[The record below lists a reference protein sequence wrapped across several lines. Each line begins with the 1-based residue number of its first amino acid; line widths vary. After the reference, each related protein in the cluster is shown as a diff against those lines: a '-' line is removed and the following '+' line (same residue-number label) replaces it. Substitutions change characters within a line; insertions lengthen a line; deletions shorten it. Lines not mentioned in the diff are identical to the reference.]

1 MKVSKLTGEK
11 ITAEKILDIYA
22 KELFQAKDPRSVTL
36 RLHLLTEYWVN
47 RLIEQKC
54 PTGKDIVKDNNSY
67 PYAVKLTLVYGMKL
81 IPKGLFG
88 NLKRLNSIRNGY
100 AHNLDYHLWDEV
112 QSFVDQKKRL
122 VFKEWGP
129 IKVSMA
135 RKDVLR
141 LIGNMT
147 FLWLHK
153 HCIERHRFD
162 PPPIL
167 QTPP

>member
-1 MKVSKLTGEK
+1 MKLSKLTGKK
-11 ITAEKILDIYA
+11 ITAEKILDTYA
-22 KELFQAKDPRSVTL
+22 EELPQVRDPRSVILT
-36 RLHLLTEYWVN
+36 LHLLTEYWIN

-67 PYAVKLTLVYGMKL
+67 PYAVKLTLVYSMKL

-112 QSFVDQKKRL
+112 QSFVDQKRRL
-122 VFKEWGP
+122 IFKGWGS
-129 IKVSMA
+129 IKVSLA
-135 RKDVLR
+135 RKDAFGF
-141 LIGNMT
+141 IGDVT

-153 HCIERHRFD
+153 HCIERHR
-162 PPPIL
+162 L
-167 QTPP
+167 SV